1 MSKLQSQLALFG
13 AIDQEVVD
21 AKTRLREGA
30 TGAEADTA
38 SAILDLVGRFI
49 PGATRFGQSGWYQEL
64 QVLVTNTA
72 RTQRSVASTGDSDR
86 SDAPPAEPYIF
97 PAVRDALDDLAE
109 GDDENTDD
117 ENHDPVLARAT
128 FAAAVLDKI
137 YGLTGERDSIA
148 PLRILDRTLA
158 GWTFESSQD
167 LADKL
172 KAQINFIDNR
182 DEWVRTVAMIVGP
195 AFAQASKPC
204 FGALRKVDGRYCAY
218 ITTDDTAD
226 DLTVAD
232 VAKIVDPINW
242 HNCCSFFCQMR
253 NQNPKFTDGWSR
265 LVERISGECEKYY
278 LDTALVFWKQQ
289 LPDGSIYINY
299 DLDTNRANDSMYV
312 EVDSG
317 YIWVSPLQPSGVRI
331 RTSKLERV
339 NGLSPTA
346 TAALACLMGWG
357 TTGAE
362 MLGGTARKRMKDPN
376 AKPVMVP
383 LTLSPDNSVD
393 YH

>member
-13 AIDQEVVD
+13 AIDQEVDD
-21 AKTRLREGA
+21 AKTRLRQGA
-30 TGAEADTA
+30 TGADADTD
-38 SAILDLVGRFI
+38 SAIIDMVGRFI
-49 PGATRFGQSGWYQEL
+49 PGSTRFGQSGWYQEL
-64 QVLVTNTA
+64 QVLVRNTA
-72 RTQRSVASTGDSDR
+72 DS
-86 SDAPPAEPYIF
+86 SDSEAFTF
-97 PAVRDALDDLAE
+97 PDLRDALDDLAE
-109 GDDENTDD
+109 GRSGDADTDD
-117 ENHDPVLARAT
+117 RDPILARAT
-128 FAAAVLDKI
+128 FAAVVLHKI
-137 YGLTGERDSIA
+137 YGLTGQREEID
-148 PLRILDRTLA
+148 PLQILDRTLT
-158 GWTFESSQD
+158 GWVHEPIGD
-167 LADKL
+167 LV
-172 KAQINFIDNR
+172 IDLTAEIDSIDSR
-182 DEWVRTVAMIVGP
+182 GEWVLAAEMLVGT

-218 ITTDDTAD
+218 ITTDVTAD
-226 DLTVAD
+226 DLTVDD

-242 HNCCSFFCQMR
+242 HNCCSFFCAMQ
-253 NQNPKFTDGWSR
+253 NQNPAFTNGWSR
-265 LVERISGECEKYY
+265 LVERISGECKKYY

-299 DLDTNRANDSMYV
+299 DLDTRRDNDSMYV

-317 YIWVSPLQPSGVRI
+317 YIWVSPLQPTGVRI

-362 MLGGTARKRMKDPN
+362 MLGGTARRHMENPTG
-376 AKPVMVP
+376 PPIMTP
-383 LTLSPDNSVD
+383 LRLSPDNSTA